1 MLKITYDIISS
12 EGLFDLN
19 AYASILQEQ
28 NGNLYVQITCSL
40 TQQTERIPIKFQFGS
55 SNAEFKDSHTRT
67 TTDQKSW
74 TSYLFGWMFNLTP
87 NQVTLTA
94 VMITLTFI
102 TILFVLRSRPISQQ
116 TAQQNVLNASAAAA
130 AATVANAYRARA
142 SGTRENSSFNP
153 YRYFTSFMDT
163 GSAAY
168 TRDPR
173 LNLSNSS
180 FNSSSPSSFSY
191 LNPQS
196 VSGSPLKKS
205 PQKQSYLSNDQLL
218 NTSSTLFQNQN
229 LPNIYP
235 TLRSPRFSPGGTE
248 QVRLFSVDSD
258 ALNTSQFYENSQY
271 HSRLNSD
278 DNY

>member
-1 MLKITYDIISS
+1 VLKITYDIITS

-19 AYASILQEQ
+19 SYASILQEQ

-55 SNAEFKDSHTRT
+55 INAEFKDSNTKNIEE
-67 TTDQKSW
+67 KSW
-74 TSYLFGWMFNLTP
+74 TSYLFGWIFDLKP
-87 NQVTLTA
+87 NQVTSVA
-94 VMITLTFI
+94 VLFTLTFI
-102 TILFVLRSRPISQQ
+102 TILFLLRNRPLSQQ
-116 TAQQNVLNASAAAA
+116 AVQQIAMNASAAAA
-130 AATVANAYRARA
+130 AATAANAYRTRT

-163 GSAAY
+163 GSTAY
-168 TRDPR
+168 VRDPR
-173 LNLSNSS
+173 QNLSNSS
-180 FNSSSPSSFSY
+180 FNTSSPSSFSF

-218 NTSSTLFQNQN
+218 NTSSPLYQNQN
-229 LPNIYP
+229 VPNIYP
-235 TLRSPRFSPGGTE
+235 ALRSPRFSPGGSE

-271 HSRLNSD
+271 QSRLNSD